1 MPRPLPLGEVAS
13 RSDDGEGEDANRR
26 ATVPGYDPTCEKGVL
41 KSPQAF
47 QNPQIKNLFSADD
60 AQSNAERI
68 LNRLARRQQRRR
80 GAAVQLTGKVVLGN
94 AHYRAGQRNYADEVR

>member
-1 MPRPLPLGEVAS
+1 MLRYFFTPGSPLGMPEGV
-13 RSDDGEGEDANRR
+13 RSQTPPR
-26 ATVPGYDPTCEKGVL
+26 EKGVL

-68 LNRLARRQQRRR
+68 LNRLTRRPQRRR
-80 GAAVQLTGKVVLGN
+80 VAAVQSAVKIVLCD

>member
-26 ATVPGYDPTCEKGVL
+26 ATAPDYDPTCEKGVL

-47 QNPQIKNLFSADD
+47 QMLK
-60 AQSNAERI
+60 
-68 LNRLARRQQRRR
+68 
-80 GAAVQLTGKVVLGN
+80 
-94 AHYRAGQRNYADEVR
+94 